1 MRKFIFYFLS
11 CTREAVQGGGGD
23 KVNTFT
29 STSDASSVTLS
40 PEFSALLRCIS
51 VPFVQ
56 HVIQLGK
63 QSRAGRRCGRINAV
77 ATTMTSVVIELKKPV
92 DSRPASH
99 RAAGPGLTNP
109 RNRDVT
115 AVDFRPQRAARAL
128 IGRAPLS
135 RHVFS
140 RVIFAIFYPFI
151 RQ

>member
-1 MRKFIFYFLS
+1 MQLLKQITVLKLLVYAKVHFLLPVLHARS
-11 CTREAVQGGGGD
+11 CTGGGD

-92 DSRPASH
+92 DSRAGQPSRC
-99 RAAGPGLTNP
+99 RAGVNEPT
-109 RNRDVT
+109 
-115 AVDFRPQRAARAL
+115 Q
-128 IGRAPLS
+128 S
-135 RHVFS
+135 
-140 RVIFAIFYPFI
+140 
-151 RQ
+151 